1 MLLICRRRHLYL
13 FAALTICIIVGIWLL
28 LSDRKADPAF
38 LSQSAQSGV
47 VVIDAGHGG
56 EDGGAVSADGVA
68 ESHINLAIAKRV
80 ENLLLFMG
88 QETVMTRTGEDAV
101 YSDDAATLREKKV
114 SDLHNRVSMVNE
126 QENAVLCSIHQN
138 SLPTHPSVHGAQVFY
153 NAIAPGQDMAEAV
166 QQILN
171 QTVNAG
177 NEKAAKPMDG
187 SVYLMKNSK
196 APSILVECGF
206 MSNGN
211 EVQLLQ
217 SDEYQLRLSTC
228 IAVGIR
234 QYHVNEG

>member
-1 MLLICRRRHLYL
+1 MLMICRRRHLYL
-13 FAALTICIIVGIWLL
+13 FAALTICIIVGLWLL
-28 LSDRKADPAF
+28 LSGRKAKLVF
-38 LSQSAQSGV
+38 LSQSPQSGI

-88 QETVMTRTGEDAV
+88 QETVMTRTGEEAV

-114 SDLHNRVSMVNE
+114 SDLHNRVSMINE

-153 NAIAPGQDMAEAV
+153 NAIAPGQDMAEAL

-171 QTVNAG
+171 KTVNMG

-211 EVQLLQ
+211 EVKLLQ
-217 SDEYQLRLSTC
+217 SDDYQLRLATC
-228 IAVGIR
+228 IAAGIR